1 MLWHIACIMRV
12 PANHTQT
19 SRELQVDW
27 LSIPISSVL
36 IHVARS
42 CCVAVVY
49 LMMYAFLSKTIW
61 MNVLQCG
68 FHLTMQ
74 AAALLAHIYFC
85 LDNSSS
91 YLYIYFLFGLRCS
104 RLVGSIARDL
114 LRKRHYL
121 AWGKSIEVTSM
132 CFSVI
137 ITLPCQE
144 TGELPS
150 RMNAKTCN
158 SCSFH
163 GGLLCL

>member
-1 MLWHIACIMRV
+1 MILELAELLVLLRFLLVLQCEIGVLIDAVNSGEALDTPVLWHIACIMWV
-12 PANHTQT
+12 TANHTQT

-49 LMMYAFLSKTIW
+49 LMMYAFLIKTIW

-74 AAALLAHIYFC
+74 AAALLADIYFC

-91 YLYIYFLFGLRCS
+91 YLFFFVWTALFQVGGLHCMLFLFIS
-104 RLVGSIARDL
+104 S
-114 LRKRHYL
+114 
-121 AWGKSIEVTSM
+121 
-132 CFSVI
+132 
-137 ITLPCQE
+137 
-144 TGELPS
+144 
-150 RMNAKTCN
+150 
-158 SCSFH
+158 
-163 GGLLCL
+163 LCLILMKC

>member
-1 MLWHIACIMRV
+1 MLWHIACIMWV

-27 LSIPISSVL
+27 LSVPISSVL

-91 YLYIYFLFGLRCS
+91 YLFFFVWTALFQVGGLHCKGLIEKMLLPSMGHIDRGHQH
-104 RLVGSIARDL
+104 VFQRD
-114 LRKRHYL
+114 YN
-121 AWGKSIEVTSM
+121 
-132 CFSVI
+132 F
-137 ITLPCQE
+137 TLPRN
-144 TGELPS
+144 G
-150 RMNAKTCN
+150 
-158 SCSFH
+158 
-163 GGLLCL
+163 